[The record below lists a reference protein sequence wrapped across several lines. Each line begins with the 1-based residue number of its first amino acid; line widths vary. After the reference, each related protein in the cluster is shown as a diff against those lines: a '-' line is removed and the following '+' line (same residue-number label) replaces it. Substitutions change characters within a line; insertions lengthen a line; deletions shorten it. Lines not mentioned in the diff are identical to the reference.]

1 GAGGQGSRGAGE
13 QGRKYQLLV
22 VSAKTNTALETAT
35 ANLVRHLQEHPQI
48 NLADVAYTL
57 QVGRQAF
64 EHRRILVCCN
74 QNDAVEALTSQNPQR
89 VFTYHHKPSHRPV
102 IFMFSGQGTQY
113 VNMARELYEVET
125 TFKTHVDTCAEI
137 LQQHL
142 NLDIRQILFQDE
154 TKVTEQ
160 LQQTA
165 LTQPGLFVIEYALA
179 QLWMEWGVHPEA
191 MIGHSIGEYVAAT
204 IAGVFSLEDALA
216 IVATRGRL
224 MQQLPTG
231 SMLAIPLPVE
241 NLRSLLT
248 DDTQI
253 AAVNSPSS
261 CVVSG
266 KSEAITALHN
276 QLLLQ
281 GIECRML
288 HTSHAFHSEMMQP
301 IVPEFVEVVNQV
313 KLNVP
318 SIRFISNV
326 TGTWISDSDA
336 TNPSY
341 WGEHLRQTVRFSDGI
356 SQLLQFEG
364 VFLEV
369 GPGRTLTTFTKQHLQ
384 SDFKQLVVNC
394 LRHVKEE
401 QSDFAYL
408 LQALGRLWLFGV
420 EIDWSGFYIHQQPL
434 RLPLPTYPFERQ
446 RYWIDAKSSS
456 PSFSSEPI
464 VLHEEP
470 SSQLD
475 SSYSYFRPNIS
486 NSYVA
491 PTNELEKQ
499 VTEIW
504 QEVIGIAQ
512 VGIYDNF
519 YELGGDSLIATQLV
533 SRLRAKF
540 PVELPLR
547 DLLVQAMIPAK
558 QAEMI
563 EQLLLEKIEEL
574 SEEQV
579 AVLLAGAS

>member
-1 GAGGQGSRGAGE
+1 M
-13 QGRKYQLLV
+13 LV
-22 VSAKTNTALETAT
+22 VSAKTSTALETAT
-35 ANLVRHLQEHPQI
+35 ANLVRHLQEHPEI

-74 QNDAVEALTSQNPQR
+74 QNDAVDAVTSQNPQR

-137 LQQHL
+137 LQPHL

-276 QLLLQ
+276 QLLLK

-356 SQLLQFEG
+356 LQLLQFEG

-369 GPGRTLTTFTKQHLQ
+369 GPGRTLTTLTKQHLQ
-384 SDFKQLVVNC
+384 SDSKQLVVNC
-394 LRHVKEE
+394 LPHVQEE

-420 EIDWSGFYIHQQPL
+420 EIDWSGFYLHQQPL

-464 VLHEEP
+464 ALHEKP